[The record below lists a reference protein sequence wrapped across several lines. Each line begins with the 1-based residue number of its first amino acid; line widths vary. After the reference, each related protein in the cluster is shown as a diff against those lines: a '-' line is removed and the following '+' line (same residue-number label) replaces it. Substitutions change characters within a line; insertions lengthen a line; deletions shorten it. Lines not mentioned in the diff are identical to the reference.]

1 MGLNLDLDI
10 SPKQLRFLES
20 TADETLYG
28 GAAGGGKSYGQ
39 LVDTLLYGL
48 KYKGSKQLFLR
59 RRFTDLDKTI
69 VRMAL
74 ENYPR
79 DLYKY
84 NKSSHTMTFING
96 SVVDFGYLD
105 NEGDVYQYQSAE
117 YDVIRFDELTH
128 FTERM
133 YVYLISRLRGA
144 NDFPKAVKS
153 TTNPG
158 GTGHVWVKERFV
170 DIGPPNEIHKFT
182 AGTRIYIPASIY
194 DNPFLLKKDPA
205 YIQRLQNLDE
215 RERKALL
222 EGCWDITDGVF
233 FPEIRREIHVV
244 TAFDIPADWNR
255 YFVMDYG
262 LDMLAGYCVA
272 VSPSGWCYVYR
283 ELYEGKDSGG
293 TGLIVSD
300 AAARIK
306 ELVGKDKILQYYAPP
321 DLWNRQKDTGKS
333 IAQLFREQGILLTRT
348 QNERVQGWFSL
359 KELLKVCSDESG
371 RPAARLRIFGNCI
384 HLIRCITSIQV
395 SEKDPN
401 DVALQPHELTHSVD
415 AMRYFAAAH
424 YRAPVPPPKPPT
436 YNFSIE
442 KPKRPFGRGEKIKV
456 I

>member
-1 MGLNLDLDI
+1 MKLEFRVTKRQGA
-10 SPKQLRFLES
+10 FLKAE
-20 TADETLYG
+20 ADEVLFG

-39 LVDTLLYGL
+39 LIDAFTYAM
-48 KYKGSKQLFLR
+48 KYPGSKQILFR
-59 RRFTDLDKTI
+59 RTYPELEKSI
-69 VRMAL
+69 IRMAHEL
-74 ENYPR
+74 YPR
-79 DLYKY
+79 NISKY
-84 NKSSHTMTFING
+84 HKTEHSYTFING
-96 SVVDFGYLD
+96 SILDFGYID
-105 NEGDVYQYQSAE
+105 STEDVYKYQSAE

-128 FTERM
+128 FTEQM
-133 YVYLISRLRGA
+133 YVYMMSRLRGA
-144 NDFPKAVKS
+144 NDFPKSMKS
-153 TTNPG
+153 STNPG
-158 GTGHVWVKERFV
+158 LIGHVWVKERFV
-170 DIGPPNEIHKFT
+170 DIGLPDTVHKL
-182 AGTRIYIPASIY
+182 ADGTRVYIPAKVT
-194 DNPFLLKKDPA
+194 DNKYLLEKDPR
-205 YIQRLQNLDE
+205 YVQRLQNLDT
-215 RERKALL
+215 RNRKALL

-233 FPEIRREIHVV
+233 FPEIDRGIHVV
-244 TAFDIPADWNR
+244 SAFDIPADWNR

-262 LDMLAGYCVA
+262 LDMLAGYCIA

-333 IAQLFREQGILLTRT
+333 IAQLFYEQGIPLART

-359 KELLKVCSDESG
+359 KELLKVCNDESG
-371 RPAARLRIFGNCI
+371 RLAARLRIFGNCI

-424 YRAPVPPPKPPT
+424 YRAPKQAPKSPV
-436 YNFSIE
+436 YNFSFE
-442 KPKRPFGRGEKIKV
+442 KPKRQIGRGEKIK
-456 I
+456 II